1 MVNNYII
8 YTFYKIYDLLLTFY
22 IIIISKFTYYFNT
35 INKKIFIQINLIY
48 IFDNKKLIAKEK
60 YDSFNKMIELKKLIE
75 ENNNNFFIHQINN
88 LDINFF
94 SNNNLL
100 TYNSLKKTNFTFILV
115 EIINSKSKIDI
126 TNFLNN
132 NTNSYYLE
140 NNNLFDKNFIIWLQY
155 NKLNIEDNYKINII
169 DNNINTLELDKSKY
183 IKLSSDSYDIIE
195 MF

>member
-35 INKKIFIQINLIY
+35 INKKIFSPINLIY

-115 EIINSKSKIDI
+115 EI
-126 TNFLNN
+126 
-132 NTNSYYLE
+132 
-140 NNNLFDKNFIIWLQY
+140 
-155 NKLNIEDNYKINII
+155 
-169 DNNINTLELDKSKY
+169 
-183 IKLSSDSYDIIE
+183 
-195 MF
+195 

>member
-35 INKKIFIQINLIY
+35 INKKIFSPINLIY